1 MDDYDDI
8 KEFDEELDDDLDNED
23 EDIGEEANDSEEEL
37 AEDGDQDETED
48 GTSDSGDDDENGS
61 GFLSDNG
68 RGEKDVNLTSEMKNS
83 FLSYAMSVI
92 VSRALPDVRDGL
104 KPVHRRILYA
114 MNELGVYSDRPHKK
128 SARIVG
134 DVIGKYHPHGDSAVY
149 EAMVRM
155 AQDFSYR
162 YPLVDGHG
170 NFGSVDGDG
179 AAAMRYTEARLSKIA
194 AEMLRDLNKN
204 TVDFQDNYDGSEKE
218 PVVLPSRIPNLLVNG
233 ATGIAVGM
241 ATNIPTHNLSEVIDG
256 VLALIKNPD
265 ITVDELME
273 YIPAPDFPTG
283 GIIVGV
289 KELKNAYETG
299 TGTIT
304 IRGKVKVEKT
314 ASGKQE
320 IIITEIPFQVN
331 KTRLIERI
339 AEIAKNKTIE
349 GITDLRDESN
359 RKGMRIIIE
368 TRRDVNS
375 AVILNNLY
383 KHTQLQTTFGFNMIA
398 LDHGQPRVFNL
409 KTILEKY
416 LEHQVE
422 VITRRT
428 EFDLEKAKA
437 RLHIVEGLLIALANI
452 DEVVHVIKTSKTP
465 DIAVT
470 RLTENFLLTEIQA
483 KAILDM
489 RLQRLTGLEIEKLQA
504 ECKDLKEL
512 VAYLASILES
522 HDKKMAV
529 IVSELRD
536 IQKRF
541 TDERRTQI
549 DYTMDLDVSDE
560 DLIPVEDTIITITNK
575 GYIKRL
581 NVDVYKTQHRGGKG
595 ITGARMQEN
604 DFVERIIYTSSH
616 DNLLF
621 FTNFGKVYLLKA
633 FQIPYGSRTA
643 KGIPLVNLLNFD
655 EEERLTAVV
664 NVDTIDKD
672 GYLFFA
678 TKKGGV
684 KKTELRQYKNIR
696 TGGIRAI
703 ILAHKDELIEVA
715 LTDGTKDIIIGA
727 SSGKAVRFN
736 EEQVRPTNRA
746 ASGVKGIQIDKG
758 HHVIGMV
765 VVDSEDDEIMII
777 TTNGYGKRTSVKE
790 FKSKGRNGKGVKFI
804 DITEKNGRP
813 ACMKLVK
820 GEDDLIV
827 ITDNGMV
834 IRTSLE
840 QISTIGRDTQGVR
853 IITLNEGNTVAAI
866 AIVPK
871 SDESNRE
878 DEEEETEEDLH
889 IQESIRHLDEVD
901 DEMVGDGDYEE
912 DYSEEEAENNEEE
925 SE

>member
-23 EDIGEEANDSEEEL
+23 EDIDEEANDSEEEL

-256 VLALIKNPD
+256 VLALIKKPD